1 MAKCKNV
8 ETGVVYE
15 LLVPER
21 KGRARGL
28 GGARRIN
35 LKPGLYYAADGEGN
49 VALIGEQFPNS
60 EWVEDKP
67 QPPTPQPPPAPVKD
81 KVEKVETEEK
91 KETTVA
97 KPKAKK
103 TATKAKPKAKKK

>member
-28 GGARRIN
+28 GGARRVN
-35 LKPGLYYAADGEGN
+35 LRPGLYYASDEEGN
-49 VALIGEQFPNS
+49 VAFIGDQFPNS

-67 QPPTPQPPPAPVKD
+67 QPPTPQPPPAPVED
-81 KVEKVETEEK
+81 KVEKVVEEK
-91 KETTVA
+91 KETTTA
-97 KPKAKK
+97 KPKTKK
-103 TATKAKPKAKKK
+103 TTTKPKTKAKKK